1 MKLFGKISEFT
12 VNEIYLY
19 AVPLHQ
25 IKTLIKD
32 KKDFEITVREYKLRK
47 NRLNQGDKTYI
58 VEPNKS
64 DRHQILLTLNLTFAV
79 IKLYSVPLNHKD
91 LKNMR
96 LEGLEE
102 VTRKEKIQMSVNKI
116 TNVPDR
122 VPFYERIKELE
133 IKNGFEKT

>member
-79 IKLYSVPLNHKD
+79 IKLYSAPLNHKD
-91 LKNMR
+91 LENMC

>member
-91 LKNMR
+91 LENMR

>member
-19 AVPLHQ
+19 AVPLGQ

-32 KKDFEITVREYKLRK
+32 KKDFEITVKEYKLRK
-47 NRLNQGDKTYI
+47 NKLNQGDKTYI

-91 LKNMR
+91 LKNMN